1 MRTFSE
7 TLEAV
12 TDGDATTSLRETM
25 TGDVKLRSFKV
36 VGRSNPFAKRSLGP
50 RFGDDG
56 VQDQL
61 EQVAQGTWE
70 GVAAHQD
77 LTHLPPRAV
86 GQLPGVERQQLL
98 KDLEALA
105 VNHGRDRKSTR
116 LNSSHVAISYAVFC
130 VKKKKHEWTNGAARQ
145 ETKRDA
151 G

>member
-12 TDGDATTSLRETM
+12 TDGDVTTSLRETK

-77 LTHLPPRAV
+77 LT
-86 GQLPGVERQQLL
+86 Q
-98 KDLEALA
+98 
-105 VNHGRDRKSTR
+105 DRKSRR

-130 VKKKKHEWTNGAARQ
+130 LKKKK
-145 ETKRDA
+145 
-151 G
+151 